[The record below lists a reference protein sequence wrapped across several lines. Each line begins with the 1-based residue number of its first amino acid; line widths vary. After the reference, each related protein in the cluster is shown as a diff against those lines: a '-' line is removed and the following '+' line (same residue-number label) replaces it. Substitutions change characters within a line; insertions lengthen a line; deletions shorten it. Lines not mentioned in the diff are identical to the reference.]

1 MIGGRQEPT
10 GALHTGSAYLDSGHM
25 SLWLLNHFST
35 FTLAVC
41 TVGATV
47 VLAVVGSLLLRRRY
61 PSLAQGEHNDMVG
74 VTLGMFGAIYGII
87 LAFVIVTL
95 WTQLDSTQTI
105 VATEATDVALI
116 TRDGAAFPAPVRDRL
131 DSALSGY
138 VHAVVD
144 QQWPRMREGQP
155 SYGATESHL
164 VNAFEVLQGYDPK
177 GPREE
182 VFYEQAVGHLN
193 DVAGQRRARLNMA
206 EQELPPLLQI
216 LAFGGAIVLIPLT
229 FLYGMRKLR
238 IQLLFVASVA
248 GLIGFSLLLVVVLD
262 RPFAGDLS
270 VSPAPYTEGALARY
284 WDPAQTGA
292 GAGTVAGKPAH
303 R

>member
-1 MIGGRQEPT
+1 
-10 GALHTGSAYLDSGHM
+10 M

-116 TRDGAAFPAPVRDRL
+116 ARDGAAFPAPVRDRL
-131 DSALSGY
+131 DGALSGY

-144 QQWPRMREGQP
+144 QQWPRMRDGQP

-270 VSPAPYTEGALARY
+270 VSPAPYKEGALARY

-292 GAGTVAGKPAH
+292 GTGTVAGKPAH